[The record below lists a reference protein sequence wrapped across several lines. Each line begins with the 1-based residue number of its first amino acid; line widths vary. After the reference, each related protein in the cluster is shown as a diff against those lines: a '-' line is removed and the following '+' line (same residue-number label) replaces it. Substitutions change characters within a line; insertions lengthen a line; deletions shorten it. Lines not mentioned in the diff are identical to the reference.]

1 MLIPPFY
8 VFSSFFKGLDIFTL
22 FQKIINNSTWISLFL
37 LILILNSNEIYQNI
51 NQLTNHFH
59 VLIFTQC

>member
-22 FQKIINNSTWISLFL
+22 FQKIINNSTWISFFL